1 MPAALAVAG
10 QHGIAQTRS
19 RPGGDTGPAG
29 EPGRVQLDAVGH
41 DPGLRVLDRGGGP
54 VNAPTVGPGLEVG
67 DLEARAG
74 AAVLPARGR
83 GERGEG
89 HRVSVAE
96 PARRKRFERRPP
108 GAYGWRYARTD
119 SGVPSSSLEPV
130 MRLRRS
136 RRRRFRFMRTGAL
149 LTVIGLM
156 RLVRVARVRWRISL
170 GLCGVLLEVLGHSV
184 FSGPARGAADLL
196 GLVVVT
202 VAVLKSEG
210 SAEASRPAVPQVVW
224 RRHG

>member
-1 MPAALAVAG
+1 
-10 QHGIAQTRS
+10 
-19 RPGGDTGPAG
+19 
-29 EPGRVQLDAVGH
+29 
-41 DPGLRVLDRGGGP
+41 
-54 VNAPTVGPGLEVG
+54 
-67 DLEARAG
+67 
-74 AAVLPARGR
+74 
-83 GERGEG
+83 
-89 HRVSVAE
+89 
-96 PARRKRFERRPP
+96 
-108 GAYGWRYARTD
+108 
-119 SGVPSSSLEPV
+119 

-136 RRRRFRFMRTGAL
+136 RRRNLILLSTRPVPASGVQQTARLARRRRFRFMRTGAL